1 MPLKVTIELAGYY
14 GVDRKISELWIA
26 RQEDLKDRNQ
36 GEHVYEVS
44 ERIHPWETL
53 TRFSHEYSDGAEVC
67 VRKALEALEAEKQ
80 ERNSISVSDKP
91 SAS

>member
-26 RQEDLKDRNQ
+26 RQEELKDRNQ
-36 GEHVYEVS
+36 GEHLYEVS
-44 ERIHPWETL
+44 AKLHPWDTL

-67 VRKALEALEAEKQ
+67 VRKALEALEKEKQ
-80 ERNSISVSDKP
+80 ERNSITLSEAP
-91 SAS
+91 

>member
-14 GVDRKISELWIA
+14 GVDRKLSEFWVA
-26 RQEDLKDRNQ
+26 RQEELKDRSQ

-44 ERIHPWETL
+44 EKIHPWETL

-67 VRKALEALEAEKQ
+67 VRKALEAMEEEKKT
-80 ERNSISVSDKP
+80 RDSIIV
-91 SAS
+91 A

>member
-14 GVDRKISELWIA
+14 GVDKKLSEFWVA
-26 RQEDLKDRNQ
+26 RQEELKDRHQ

-44 ERIHPWETL
+44 EQLHPWETL

-67 VRKALEALEAEKQ
+67 VRKALESMEAEKKT
-80 ERNSISVSDKP
+80 RDSIRLS
-91 SAS
+91 